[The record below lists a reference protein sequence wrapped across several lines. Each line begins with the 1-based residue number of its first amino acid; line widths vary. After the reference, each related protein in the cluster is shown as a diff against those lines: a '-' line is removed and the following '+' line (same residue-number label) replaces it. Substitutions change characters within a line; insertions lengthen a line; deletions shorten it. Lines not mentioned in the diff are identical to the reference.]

1 MLVTDEKPLM
11 CISDPLPWS
20 WLARDRDLCG
30 HVKFVDIDH
39 EALMSSKCD
48 IVTNTPKMK
57 DLLTLRTPKA
67 TKGVLLDSDEYVA
80 IGCDLRNVK
89 RLDRLVRNVVLVEEC
104 TVLCI
109 AEVSIAYMHPDDAD
123 AVIAWSSSLSSDV
136 TFCLLE
142 QASLDRPDN
151 PFTATMLRH
160 FDKLGSPLRTVLK
173 YPGNHAQSQRFFAAG
188 FQNIESQNLWE
199 LWSNPAFLSPSQRMG
214 LDHIEPFDEWE
225 EFALFASHYTFLI
238 AQTGVLPSARR
249 RRESEAS
256 ISSELST
263 RTASPIRYGNQWFA
277 YKYSP
282 NPPGDGCTHHGASFP
297 IRGEDAVAVHGGY
310 GLHKRLRTTFVHA
323 SSHSRV
329 SDPLLPPLDIAAR
342 SSHTITTL
350 GNEMKVLVGGR
361 ASPGAPMSDCWLQND
376 TAWERIQDLPTPRY
390 RHRSVAVTL
399 PGDNWGVVVFGGKD
413 GPCNVHTEVLL
424 WDPSSGWQTLK
435 SLKNDPM
442 PRFGATF
449 VTLGNNHGIL
459 FGGMRQ
465 DGIVCQDFW
474 RWRLIIR
481 EDRVAGISFKPS
493 TALDVS
499 TGSYPFFGRFGASYS
514 VIRNEVLIIGGIAK
528 LGCIPKSY
536 EILSISGSF
545 SAVGE
550 YETESELK
558 VACVEPVMPP
568 DQPRPFLIGHTSVR
582 TRKDQTLILGGGA
595 VCFSF
600 GNYYNQGTWLLH
612 DREAGLSDKWS
623 LIPLHKANSLHTE
636 KSLKHTEP
644 DGSRTDWPIERV
656 LIRTDHDF
664 MKILSQSVPKILED
678 LDFGSCKALWNI
690 SYLRG
695 KIAPDRQVVVHK
707 ASTRSMNFQKKDFK
721 YTPLAFSNFLDG
733 VEKGD
738 HLYLR
743 SISSISP
750 NSAPAQLAADF
761 PEIAKDFELPEPL
774 CFVSDNVHSSPLRIS
789 GQVNMWLHYD
799 VMANVLF
806 QIQGVKKMV
815 LFPPRDIC
823 RLEFPPGSTTSRLD
837 MFPDNGKPGTLAFTA
852 GTSHFEALLKPGDT
866 LFVPPMWSHAGAPLE
881 SSGPNIAVNVF
892 FRSLESKTYAAGRD
906 VYGNRDL
913 AAYED
918 GRRDIEKMT
927 ARFTDVPRD
936 MAKAYLERLAH
947 ELMGKAREL

>member
-1 MLVTDEKPLM
+1 
-11 CISDPLPWS
+11 LPWS
-20 WLARDRDLCG
+20 WLSRDRELCG
-30 HVKFVDIDH
+30 NVKFVDVDH
-39 EALMSSKCD
+39 EALMVSKCE
-48 IVTNTPKMK
+48 IVANTPKMK
-57 DLLTLRTPKA
+57 DMLTLRTLNA
-67 TKGVLLDSDEYVA
+67 MKGLLLDSDEYVA
-80 IGCDLRNVK
+80 VGCDLRNLK
-89 RLDRLVRNVVLVEEC
+89 RLDRLVRSVLP
-104 TVLCI
+104 TDDSSVLCI
-109 AEVSIAYMHPDDAD
+109 AEVSIAYMHSDDAD
-123 AVIAWSSSLSSDV
+123 AVVSWSSILSSDV

-160 FDKLGSPLRTVLK
+160 FKKLGSPLRTVLK

-199 LWSNPAFLSPSQRMG
+199 LWSNPAFLSPSERMR

-238 AQTGVLPSARR
+238 AQTGGAVPATRR

-263 RTASPIRYGNQWFA
+263 RTASPIRYGTQWFA

-297 IRGEDAVAVHGGY
+297 IRGEDAVAVHGGW
-310 GLHKRLRTTFVHA
+310 GLHKRLKTTFVHA

-329 SDPLLPPLDIAAR
+329 SDPLLPPLDIPAR
-342 SSHTITTL
+342 SNHTITTL

-361 ASPGAPMSDCWLQND
+361 ASPGAPMSDCWLQTD

-424 WDPSSGWQTLK
+424 WNPSSGWQTLK

-499 TGSYPFFGRFGASYS
+499 TGCYPFFGRFGASYS

-528 LGCIPKSY
+528 IGCIPKSY

-550 YETESELK
+550 FETESELK

-600 GNYYNQGTWLLH
+600 GSYYNQGTWLLH

-623 LIPLHKANSLHTE
+623 LIPLHETNSAPTA
-636 KSLKHTEP
+636 KSLKHAEP
-644 DGSRTDWPIERV
+644 GDSSSDWPIER
-656 LIRTDHDF
+656 ISINEDRDF
-664 MKILSQSVPKILED
+664 IKLVSQSVPKILEG
-678 LDFGSCKALWNI
+678 LDFGSCKSLWTI
-690 SYLRG
+690 SYLRS
-695 KIAPDRQVVVHK
+695 KIGPGRQVVVHE
-707 ASTRSMNFQKKDFK
+707 ASSRNMNFQKKDFK
-721 YTPLAFSNFLDG
+721 YTPLAFSDFLDG
-733 VEKGD
+733 VEKGN

-743 SISSISP
+743 SISSTSP
-750 NSAPAQLAADF
+750 NSAPAQLAVDF
-761 PEIAKDFELPEPL
+761 PEIADDFELPRPL
-774 CFVSDNVHSSPLRIS
+774 RFIQEKVHSSPLRIS
-789 GQVNMWLHYD
+789 GSVNMWLHYD
-799 VMANVLF
+799 MMANVLF
-806 QIQGVKKMV
+806 QIRGVKKMV
-815 LFPPRDIC
+815 LYPPRDIAK
-823 RLEFPPGSTTSRLD
+823 LDFLPGSTTSSLD
-837 MFPDNGKPGTLAFTA
+837 IFPDRGKPGSVAFTA
-852 GTSHFEALLKPGDT
+852 STSHFEALLKPGDA
-866 LFVPPMWSHAGAPLE
+866 LFIPPMWSHAGAPLE

-892 FRSLESKTYAAGRD
+892 FRNLESKTYAAGRD

-918 GRRDIEKMT
+918 GRRDIEKI
-927 ARFTDVPRD
+927 AGRFAEVPWEL
-936 MAKAYLERLAH
+936 AKVYLERLSQ

>member
-1 MLVTDEKPLM
+1 MFP
-11 CISDPLPWS
+11 SDPLPWS

-30 HVKFVDIDH
+30 NVKFVDVDH
-39 EALMSSKCD
+39 EALMVSKCD
-48 IVTNTPKMK
+48 VVTKTPKMR
-57 DLLTLRTPKA
+57 DMLTLRTLKETA
-67 TKGVLLDSDEYVA
+67 GLLLNSDEYVA

-89 RLDRLVRNVVLVEEC
+89 RLDRLVKCVLPVEES

-123 AVIAWSSSLSSDV
+123 AIISWSSTLSSDV

-142 QASLDRPDN
+142 QASPDRPDN

-160 FDKLGSPLRTVLK
+160 FEKLGSPLRTVLK
-173 YPGNHAQSQRFFAAG
+173 YPGNYAQSQRFFAAG
-188 FQNIESQNLWE
+188 FQNIESQNLWA
-199 LWSNPAFLSPSQRMG
+199 LWSSPAFLSPSERMR

-238 AQTGVLPSARR
+238 AQTDGGTLPSTRR
-249 RRESEAS
+249 RRESEVS
-256 ISSELST
+256 ISSDLST

-282 NPPGDGCTHHGASFP
+282 NPVGDGCTHHGASFP
-297 IRGEDAVAVHGGY
+297 IRGEDAVAVHGGW
-310 GLHKRLRTTFVHA
+310 GLHERLKTTFVHA

-329 SDPLLPPLDIAAR
+329 SDPLLPPLDIPAR
-342 SSHTITTL
+342 SNHTITTL

-361 ASPGAPMSDCWLQND
+361 ASPGAAMSDCWLQTD

-399 PGDNWGVVVFGGKD
+399 PGDNWGVVVYGGKD
-413 GPCNVHTEVLL
+413 GPCNVHEEVLL
-424 WDPSSGWQTLK
+424 WDPSSGWQSIR

-528 LGCIPKSY
+528 IGCIPKSY

-558 VACVEPVMPP
+558 VACVDPIMPP
-568 DQPRPFLIGHTSVR
+568 NQPRPFLIGHTSVR
-582 TRKDQTLILGGGA
+582 TKRDQTLILGGGA

-623 LIPLHKANSLHTE
+623 LVQLHKANSAHTE
-636 KSLKHTEP
+636 TYHKRTEP
-644 DGSRTDWPIERV
+644 DGSKTDWPIERILV
-656 LIRTDHDF
+656 KTDRAF
-664 MKILSQSVPKILED
+664 IKLLSQSAPKILED
-678 LDFGSCKALWNI
+678 LDFGSCKSLWTI
-690 SYLRG
+690 SYLRS
-695 KIAPDRQVVVHK
+695 KIASNREVIVHE
-707 ASTRSMNFQKKDFK
+707 ASSRSMNFQKKDFK
-721 YTPLAFSNFLDG
+721 YTTLAFSQFLDR
-733 VEKGD
+733 VEEGA

-743 SISSISP
+743 SISSTSP
-750 NSAPAQLAADF
+750 SSAPAQLAVDF

-774 CFVSDNVHSSPLRIS
+774 SFIKDKVHSSPLRIS
-789 GQVNMWLHYD
+789 SHKINMFLHYD

-806 QIQGVKKMV
+806 QIQGMKKMV
-815 LFPPRDIC
+815 LYPPRDIT
-823 RLEFPPGSTTSRLD
+823 RLDFPPGSTTSRLD
-837 MFPDNGKPGTLAFTA
+837 IFPDNGMPGKIAFTA
-852 GTSHFEALLKPGDT
+852 GTSHFEALLQPGDA
-866 LFVPPMWSHAGAPLE
+866 LFIPPLWSHAGAPLE

-892 FRSLESKTYAAGRD
+892 FRNLESKTYAAGRD
-906 VYGNRDL
+906 IYGNRDL

-918 GRRDIEKMT
+918 GRRDIEKI
-927 ARFTDVPRD
+927 AGRFTDVPRD
-936 MAKAYLERLAH
+936 MARVYLERLAH
-947 ELMGKAREL
+947 ELMAKAREI